1 MSSTYTSRIKLEL
14 QADGENANTW
24 GQRLNNN
31 VIQLVDDAVAAYT
44 TVSLAGDAS
53 YTLTNNNGATDEARS
68 AILEFKGEIT
78 TSINVIIPSQSK
90 FYIVRDKT
98 TRNGGD
104 YVLQT
109 AGNAGYTIPVSS
121 RGIYFCDGVNI
132 HTLNAGGLGLGTAAS
147 FDVTDT
153 SIVGK
158 ADVNGAVSAAT
169 AITIDNTS
177 TGGGAAVSIQAGWTV
192 HGTSVEASTHVVTRD
207 SATQITVNTA
217 QTLADDTVLTFKYP
231 VSATEIP
238 DVSAADA
245 RYVRVSTADTIR
257 GAKIYTSIATFNA
270 PVATPATTVALSAAQ
285 SVVSISFATRNTF
298 VVSLVSAQGC
308 SVAAPSNATAGQSGS
323 IYLIQDGTGGSV
335 LTYDPVWRFPNA
347 SAPSNTITASAV
359 DLLVYNVRS
368 ATTIDA
374 VLLKGFGRT

>member
-44 TVSLAGDAS
+44 TISLAGDAS

-153 SIVGK
+153 SIMC
-158 ADVNGAVSAAT
+158 SAKV
-169 AITIDNTS
+169 DS
-177 TGGGAAVSIQAGWTV
+177 GGGVDNSTIVSVDGVTTSIIAGYTM
-192 HGTSVEASTHVVTRD
+192 HGTSVQASTHVVTRHTN
-207 SATQITVNTA
+207 SITVNIA
-217 QTLADDTVLTFKYP
+217 QTLADDTDLTFKKP
-231 VSATEIP
+231 VSATQIP

-285 SVVSISFATRNTF
+285 SVVSISFAARNTF

>member
-44 TVSLAGDAS
+44 TISIGSAS
-53 YTLTNNNGATDEARS
+53 YTLTNNDGATDEARS
-68 AILEFKGEIT
+68 AILEFTGEVSV
-78 TSINVIIPSQSK
+78 SINVIIPSQSK

-98 TRNGGD
+98 TRDND
-104 YVLQT
+104 ASYVLQT
-109 AGNAGYTIPVSS
+109 AGNAGISPAVSS
-121 RGIYFCDGVNI
+121 RGIYFCDGTNI
-132 HTLNAGGLGLGTAAS
+132 HTLNASGLGLGTVAS

-153 SIVGK
+153 AIVGK
-158 ADVNGAVSAAT
+158 ADVNGTVSAAT

-257 GAKIYTSIATFNA
+257 GAKIYTSIATFNG
-270 PVATPATTVALSAAQ
+270 PVVTPAVAVSYPGSLTLDFATGNTFIVSLSA
-285 SVVSISFATRNTF
+285 NN
-298 VVSLVSAQGC
+298 C
-308 SVAAPSNATAGQSGS
+308 SVNTPSNATAGQSGS
-323 IYLIQDGTGGSV
+323 IYFIQNVSGAHTVAFGNA
-335 LTYDPVWRFPNA
+335 WRFPEA
-347 SAPSNTITASAV
+347 SAPSNSTSVSAV
-359 DLLVYNVRS
+359 DLVVYNVRS

-374 VLLKGFGRT
+374 VMLKSFGR

>member
-1 MSSTYTSRIKLEL
+1 MSSTYTSHIKLEL

-44 TVSLAGDAS
+44 TISIGSAS
-53 YTLTNNNGATDEARS
+53 YTLTNNNGASDESRS
-68 AILEFKGEIT
+68 AILEFTGEVSV
-78 TSINVIIPSQSK
+78 SINVIIPSQSK

-98 TRNGGD
+98 TRDND
-104 YVLQT
+104 ASYVLQT
-109 AGNAGYTIPVSS
+109 AGNAGISPTVSS

-132 HTLNAGGLGLGTAAS
+132 HTLNASGLGLGTAAS

-153 SIVGK
+153 AIVGK
-158 ADVNGAVSAAT
+158 ADVNGTVSAAT

-270 PVATPATTVALSAAQ
+270 PVATPAVAVSYPGSLTLDFATGNTFIVSLSA
-285 SVVSISFATRNTF
+285 NN
-298 VVSLVSAQGC
+298 C
-308 SVAAPSNATAGQSGS
+308 SVNTPSNATAGQSGS
-323 IYLIQDGTGGSV
+323 IYFIQNVSGAHTVAFGNA
-335 LTYDPVWRFPNA
+335 WRFPEA
-347 SAPSNTITASAV
+347 SAPSNSTSVSAV
-359 DLLVYNVRS
+359 DLVVYNVRS

-374 VLLKGFGRT
+374 VMLKSFGR

>member
-24 GQRLNNN
+24 GQRLNSN

-44 TVSLAGDAS
+44 TIALAGDVS
-53 YTLTNNNGATDEARS
+53 YTLTNNDGASDESRS
-68 AILEFKGEIT
+68 AILEFTGEIT

-90 FYIVRDKT
+90 FYLIRDKT

-132 HTLNAGGLGLGTAAS
+132 HTLNAAGLGLGTVAAY
-147 FDVTDT
+147 DITDT

-158 ADVNGAVSAAT
+158 ADVNGGITASAVV
-169 AITIDNTS
+169 TIDNTS

-207 SATQITVNTA
+207 SATQITINTA
-217 QTLADDTVLTFKYP
+217 QTIATDTLLTFKKP
-231 VSATEIP
+231 VSATQVP

-257 GAKIYTSIATFNA
+257 GAKTYTSIATFNGMI
-270 PVATPATTVALSAAQ
+270 L
-285 SVVSISFATRNTF
+285 
-298 VVSLVSAQGC
+298 
-308 SVAAPSNATAGQSGS
+308 APSVTAAIATSAFTLDFTSGNNFTCKMDDNDSLTLANPTSATAGQSGL
-323 IYLIQDGTGGSV
+323 IYLIQGGTSATTLAFGDMW
-335 LTYDPVWRFPNA
+335 LWPNA
-347 SAPSNTITASAV
+347 SAPTISSSLAEIDA
-359 DLLVYNVRS
+359 LVYNVRGVS
-368 ATTIDA
+368 AVDS
-374 VLLKGFGRT
+374 VLIKKFG

>member
-44 TVSLAGDAS
+44 TISIGSAS
-53 YTLTNNNGATDEARS
+53 YTLTNNDGATDEARS
-68 AILEFKGEIT
+68 AILEFTGVVS

-90 FYIVRDKT
+90 FYLVRDKT
-98 TRNGGD
+98 TRAND
-104 YVLQT
+104 ASYVLQT
-109 AGNAGYTIPVSS
+109 AGNAGISPAVSS
-121 RGIYFCDGVNI
+121 RGVYFCDGTNI
-132 HTLNAGGLGLGTAAS
+132 HTLNAAGLGLGTVAS

-158 ADVNGAVSAAT
+158 ADVNGTVSAAT
-169 AITIDNTS
+169 AIIIDNTS
-177 TGGGAAVSIQAGWTV
+177 TGGGAAVSIKAGWTV

-217 QTLADDTVLTFKYP
+217 QTLADDTLLTFKKP
-231 VSATEIP
+231 VSATQVP

-270 PVATPATTVALSAAQ
+270 PVATPAVTVSYPGSLTLDFATGNTFIVSLSA
-285 SVVSISFATRNTF
+285 NN
-298 VVSLVSAQGC
+298 C
-308 SVAAPSNATAGQSGS
+308 SVNTPSNATAGQSGS
-323 IYLIQDGTGGSV
+323 IYFIQNVSGAHTIAFGNA
-335 LTYDPVWRFPNA
+335 WRFPEA
-347 SAPSNTITASAV
+347 SAPSNSTSVSAV
-359 DLLVYNVRS
+359 DLVVYNVRS

-374 VLLKGFGRT
+374 VMLKSFGR

>member
-44 TVSLAGDAS
+44 TISIGSAS
-53 YTLTNNNGATDEARS
+53 YTLTNNDGATDEARS
-68 AILEFKGEIT
+68 AILEFTGVVS

-90 FYIVRDKT
+90 FYLVRDKT
-98 TRNGGD
+98 TRAND
-104 YVLQT
+104 ASYVLQT
-109 AGNAGYTIPVSS
+109 AGNAGISPAVSS
-121 RGIYFCDGVNI
+121 RGVYFCDGTNI
-132 HTLNAGGLGLGTAAS
+132 HTLNAAGLGLGTVAS

-177 TGGGAAVSIQAGWTV
+177 TGGGAAVSIKAGWTV

-217 QTLADDTVLTFKYP
+217 QTLADDTLLTFKKP
-231 VSATEIP
+231 VSATQVP

-257 GAKIYTSIATFNA
+257 GAKIYTSIATFNG
-270 PVATPATTVALSAAQ
+270 PVATPAVAVSYPGSLTLDFATGNTFIVSLSA
-285 SVVSISFATRNTF
+285 NN
-298 VVSLVSAQGC
+298 C
-308 SVAAPSNATAGQSGS
+308 SVNTPSNATAGQSGS
-323 IYLIQDGTGGSV
+323 IYFIQNVSGAHTVAFGNA
-335 LTYDPVWRFPNA
+335 WRFPEA
-347 SAPSNTITASAV
+347 SAPSNSTSVSAV
-359 DLLVYNVRS
+359 DLVVYNVRS

-374 VLLKGFGRT
+374 VMLKSFGR

>member
-24 GQRLNNN
+24 GQRLNSN

-44 TVSLAGDAS
+44 TVSLAGDAN
-53 YTLTNNNGATDEARS
+53 YTLTYNSGATDEARS

-78 TSINVIIPSQSK
+78 TSINVIIPSESK
-90 FYIVRDKT
+90 FYIIRDKT
-98 TRNGGD
+98 TRNGGN

-121 RGIYFCDGVNI
+121 RGVYFCDGTNI
-132 HTLNAGGLGLGTAAS
+132 HTLNAGGLGLGTVASYDAAN
-147 FDVTDT
+147 T
-153 SIVGK
+153 SIMAT
-158 ADVNGAVSAAT
+158 ADVDGKVSAAT
-169 AITIDNTS
+169 IVSLDNVSTS
-177 TGGGAAVSIQAGWTV
+177 VIAGYTV
-192 HGTSVEASTHVVTRD
+192 HGTSVLASTHVVSKESATAITVNIAQNLAD
-207 SATQITVNTA
+207 DTALTFKNPVSATQI
-217 QTLADDTVLTFKYP
+217 
-231 VSATEIP
+231 P
-238 DVSAADA
+238 DVSIADA

-270 PVATPATTVALSAAQ
+270 PVATPATTIALSNA
-285 SVVSISFATRNTF
+285 SSIITPNFAVGNTF

-308 SVAAPSNATAGQSGS
+308 LIAAPSNATAGQSGS
-323 IYLIQDGTGGSV
+323 IYLIQDGTGGAV
-335 LTYDPVWRFPNA
+335 LTYNDAWRFPAA
-347 SAPSNTITASAV
+347 SAPSNTLTSSAV

-368 ATTIDA
+368 ATTIDT

>member
-44 TVSLAGDAS
+44 TISLAGDAS

-270 PVATPATTVALSAAQ
+270 PVATPAVAVSYPGSLTLDFATGNTFIVSLSA
-285 SVVSISFATRNTF
+285 NN
-298 VVSLVSAQGC
+298 C
-308 SVAAPSNATAGQSGS
+308 SVNTPSNATAGQSGS
-323 IYLIQDGTGGSV
+323 IYFIQNVSGAHTVAFGNA
-335 LTYDPVWRFPNA
+335 WRFPEA
-347 SAPSNTITASAV
+347 SAPSNSTSVSAV
-359 DLLVYNVRS
+359 DLVVYNVRS

-374 VLLKGFGRT
+374 VMLKSFGR

>member
-44 TVSLAGDAS
+44 TISIGSAS

-78 TSINVIIPSQSK
+78 TSINVIIPSESK

-98 TRNGGD
+98 TRNGGN

-109 AGNAGYTIPVSS
+109 AGNAGVSPPVSA
-121 RGIYFCDGVNI
+121 RGVYFCDGVNI
-132 HTLNAGGLGLGTAAS
+132 HTLNAAGLGLGTVAS

-158 ADVNGAVSAAT
+158 ADVNVAVSNSAV
-169 AITIDNTS
+169 ITVDNTS
-177 TGGGAAVSIQAGWTV
+177 TGGGVAPVTIQAGWTV
-192 HGTSVEASTHVVTRD
+192 HGTSVEASRHVVSRD
-207 SATQITVNTA
+207 SATQITVNAA
-217 QTLADDTVLTFKYP
+217 QYIADNTVLTFKKP
-231 VSATEIP
+231 VSATQIP

-245 RYVRVSTADTIR
+245 RYVRVSTTDTIR

-270 PVATPATTVALSAAQ
+270 PVATPAVAVSYPGSLTLDFATGNTFIVSLSA
-285 SVVSISFATRNTF
+285 NN
-298 VVSLVSAQGC
+298 C
-308 SVAAPSNATAGQSGS
+308 SVNTPSNATAGQSGS
-323 IYLIQDGTGGSV
+323 IYFIQNVSGNHTVAFGNA
-335 LTYDPVWRFPNA
+335 WRFPEA
-347 SAPSNTITASAV
+347 SAPSNSTSVSAV
-359 DLLVYNVRS
+359 DLVVYNVRS

-374 VLLKGFGRT
+374 VMLKSFGR

>member
-44 TVSLAGDAS
+44 TIALAGDAS
-53 YTLTNNNGATDEARS
+53 YTLTNNDGASDESRS
-68 AILEFKGEIT
+68 AILEFTGEIT

-90 FYIVRDKT
+90 FYLIRDKT

-121 RGIYFCDGVNI
+121 RGIYFCDGTNI
-132 HTLNAGGLGLGTAAS
+132 HTLNASGLGLGTVA
-147 FDVTDT
+147 DYNVTDT

-158 ADVNGAVSAAT
+158 ADVNGGVTASAVV
-169 AITIDNTS
+169 TIDNTS

-217 QTLADDTVLTFKYP
+217 QTLADDTTLTFKKP
-231 VSATEIP
+231 VSATQIP
-238 DVSAADA
+238 DVSVADA

-270 PVATPATTVALSAAQ
+270 PVATPAVAVSYPGSLTLDFATGNTFIVSLSA
-285 SVVSISFATRNTF
+285 NN
-298 VVSLVSAQGC
+298 C
-308 SVAAPSNATAGQSGS
+308 SVNTPSNATAGQTGS
-323 IYLIQDGTGGSV
+323 IYFIQNVSGAHTVAFGTA
-335 LTYDPVWRFPNA
+335 WKFPEA
-347 SAPSNTITASAV
+347 SAPSNSTSVSAV

-368 ATTIDA
+368 AATIDA
-374 VLLKGFGRT
+374 VMLKSFGR

>member
-44 TVSLAGDAS
+44 TISIGSAS
-53 YTLTNNNGATDEARS
+53 YTLTNNDGATDEARS
-68 AILEFKGEIT
+68 AILEFTGVVS

-90 FYIVRDKT
+90 FYLVRDKT
-98 TRNGGD
+98 TRAND
-104 YVLQT
+104 ASYVLQT
-109 AGNAGYTIPVSS
+109 AGNAGISPAVSS
-121 RGIYFCDGVNI
+121 RGVYFCDGTNI
-132 HTLNAGGLGLGTAAS
+132 HTLNAAGLGLGTVAS

-158 ADVNGAVSAAT
+158 ADVNGTMSGVT

-177 TGGGAAVSIQAGWTV
+177 TGGGAAVSIKAGWTV

-217 QTLADDTVLTFKYP
+217 QTLADDTLLTFKKP
-231 VSATEIP
+231 VSATQVP

-270 PVATPATTVALSAAQ
+270 PVATPAVTVSYPGSLTLDFATGNTFIVSLSA
-285 SVVSISFATRNTF
+285 NN
-298 VVSLVSAQGC
+298 C
-308 SVAAPSNATAGQSGS
+308 SVNTPSNATAGQSGS
-323 IYLIQDGTGGSV
+323 IYFIQNVSGAHTVAFGNA
-335 LTYDPVWRFPNA
+335 WRFPEA
-347 SAPSNTITASAV
+347 SAPSNSTSVSAV
-359 DLLVYNVRS
+359 DLVVYNVRS

-374 VLLKGFGRT
+374 VMLKSFGR

>member
-44 TVSLAGDAS
+44 TISIGSAS
-53 YTLTNNNGATDEARS
+53 YTLTNNDGATDEARS
-68 AILEFKGEIT
+68 AILEFTGVVS

-90 FYIVRDKT
+90 FYLVRDKT
-98 TRNGGD
+98 TRAND
-104 YVLQT
+104 ASYVLQT
-109 AGNAGYTIPVSS
+109 AGNAGISPAVSS
-121 RGIYFCDGVNI
+121 RGVYFCDGTNI
-132 HTLNAGGLGLGTAAS
+132 HTLNAAGLGLGTVAS

-158 ADVNGAVSAAT
+158 ADVNGVVSAAT
-169 AITIDNTS
+169 AIIIDNTS
-177 TGGGAAVSIQAGWTV
+177 TGGGAAVSIKAGWTV

-217 QTLADDTVLTFKYP
+217 QTLADDTLLTFKKP
-231 VSATEIP
+231 VSATQVP

-257 GAKIYTSIATFNA
+257 GAKIYTSIATFNG
-270 PVATPATTVALSAAQ
+270 PVATPAVAVSYPGSLTLDFATGNTFIVSLSA
-285 SVVSISFATRNTF
+285 NN
-298 VVSLVSAQGC
+298 C
-308 SVAAPSNATAGQSGS
+308 SVNTPSNATAGQSGS
-323 IYLIQDGTGGSV
+323 IYFIQNVSGAHTVAFGNA
-335 LTYDPVWRFPNA
+335 WRFPEA
-347 SAPSNTITASAV
+347 SAPSNSTSVSAV
-359 DLLVYNVRS
+359 DLVVYNVRS

-374 VLLKGFGRT
+374 IMLKSFGR

>member
-53 YTLTNNNGATDEARS
+53 YTLTYNSGATDEARS

-78 TSINVIIPSQSK
+78 TSINVIIPSESK
-90 FYIVRDKT
+90 FYIVKDKT

-132 HTLNAGGLGLGTAAS
+132 HTLNAEGLGLGTAAS

-153 SIVGK
+153 AIVGK
-158 ADVNGAVSAAT
+158 ADVNGTVSAAT

-270 PVATPATTVALSAAQ
+270 PVATPAVAVSYPGSLTLDFATGNTFIVSLSA
-285 SVVSISFATRNTF
+285 NN
-298 VVSLVSAQGC
+298 C
-308 SVAAPSNATAGQSGS
+308 SVNTPSNATAGQTGS
-323 IYLIQDGTGGSV
+323 IYFIQNVSGAHTVAFGTA
-335 LTYDPVWRFPNA
+335 WKFPEA
-347 SAPSNTITASAV
+347 SAPSNSTSVSAV
-359 DLLVYNVRS
+359 DLVVYNVRS
-368 ATTIDA
+368 AATIDA
-374 VLLKGFGRT
+374 VMIKSFGR